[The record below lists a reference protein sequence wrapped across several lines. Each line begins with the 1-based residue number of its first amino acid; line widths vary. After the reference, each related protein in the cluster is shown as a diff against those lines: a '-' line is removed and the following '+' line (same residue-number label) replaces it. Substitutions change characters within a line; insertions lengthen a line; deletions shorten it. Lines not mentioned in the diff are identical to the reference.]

1 MDNSTLVLT
10 AALEIHRDMLV
21 DEAFAGYS
29 GDLDQMQTLID
40 ELWDLQFHST
50 AGLVPSVV
58 KLVEAW
64 YDKQAEIFGE
74 VV

>member
-10 AALEIHRDMLV
+10 AALEIHRDMM
-21 DEAFAGYS
+21 DGDAFAGYS
-29 GDLDQMQTLID
+29 GDLDQMQTLIG

-50 AGLVPSVV
+50 ASVLTV
-58 KLVEAW
+58 AKLVGAW
-64 YDKQAEIFGE
+64 YDKQVEIFGE